1 MQRRPYKAKGWE
13 PTLMCPNKD
22 CDNIS
27 SKLCIVEEK
36 IISSLKDWLKDYS
49 IDYDDYVLEAKNKK
63 KSNYEESISNLKK
76 ELEVQNKKLA
86 NVYDFFEEGTYTREM
101 FSERCKI
108 ISSTITNIEANI
120 KEFEKQIEIEEKKD
134 EGKKALIPKVENV
147 LDIYYS
153 LQTAE
158 EKNNLLKTIVKR
170 VEYLKTE
177 KAIKKDSDPTNFE
190 LDIYPN
196 IG

>member
-36 IISSLKDWLKDYS
+36 IISSLKDWLKDYR

>member
-36 IISSLKDWLKDYS
+36 IISSLKDWLKDYHLN
-49 IDYDDYVLEAKNKK
+49 YEEYVKTAKNKK
-63 KSNYEESISNLKK
+63 KSNYEESILNLRK
-76 ELEVQNKKLA
+76 ELDIQNRKLS
-86 NVYDFFEEGTYTREM
+86 NVYDFFEEGTYSREM

-134 EGKKALIPKVENV
+134 EGKKALIPKVENI

-153 LQTAE
+153 IQTAE

-177 KAIKKDSDPTNFE
+177 KAIKKDSNPTNFE

>member
-1 MQRRPYKAKGWE
+1 
-13 PTLMCPNKD
+13 MCPNKD

-36 IISSLKDWLKDYS
+36 IISSLKEWLKDYHL
-49 IDYDDYVLEAKNKK
+49 DYNEYALSAKKQKK
-63 KSNYEESISNLKK
+63 NIYEESISNLRK
-76 ELEVQNKKLA
+76 ELDNQNKKLS

-101 FSERCKI
+101 FSKRCQV
-108 ISSTITNIEANI
+108 ISSTIANIESNI
-120 KEFEKQIEIEEKKD
+120 KEVEKQIEID
-134 EGKKALIPKVENV
+134 EIQNVRNKTPIPKVENV
-147 LDIYYS
+147 LDIYSS

-158 EKNNLLKTIVKR
+158 EKNNLLKTIVKK
-170 VEYLKTE
+170 VQYLKCE
-177 KAIKKDSDPTNFE
+177 KSIKKDSDPTNFE

>member
-27 SKLCIVEEK
+27 SKLYIVEKK
-36 IISSLKDWLKDYS
+36 IISSLKDWLKDYHLS
-49 IDYDDYVLEAKNKK
+49 YEEYAKAAKNKK
-63 KSNYEESISNLKK
+63 KSNYEEFILNLRK
-76 ELEVQNKKLA
+76 ELDIQNRKLA
-86 NVYDFFEEGTYTREM
+86 NVYDFFEEGTYSREM

-134 EGKKALIPKVENV
+134 EGKKTLIPKVENV

>member
-36 IISSLKDWLKDYS
+36 IISSLKDWLKDYHLN
-49 IDYDDYVLEAKNKK
+49 YEEYAKTAKNKK
-63 KSNYEESISNLKK
+63 ISNYEESILNLRK
-76 ELEVQNKKLA
+76 ELDIQNRKLS
-86 NVYDFFEEGTYTREM
+86 NVYDFFEEGTYSREM

-134 EGKKALIPKVENV
+134 EGKKALIPKVENI

-177 KAIKKDSDPTNFE
+177 KAIKKDSNPTNFE